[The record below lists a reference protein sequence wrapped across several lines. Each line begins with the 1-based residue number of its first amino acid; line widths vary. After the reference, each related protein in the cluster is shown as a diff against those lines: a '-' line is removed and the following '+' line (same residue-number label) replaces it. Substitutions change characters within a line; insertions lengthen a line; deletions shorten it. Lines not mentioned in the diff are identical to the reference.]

1 MSRTSFW
8 QINILKLLHQPHQS
22 AEAPPTQTSF
32 LPQTHHKRSEQL
44 HQWWRPKTK
53 LANKV
58 TLIFLSG
65 PQNLTFAWLKTS
77 WRERSW
83 LCHLNNSL
91 ILCCPWLLVK
101 QNQKHEDWEV
111 NQTKPKK
118 FPCRP
123 WIWVFIKLIS

>member
-8 QINILKLLHQPHQS
+8 EINILKLLHQPHQS
-22 AEAPPTQTSF
+22 AEAPPTRTTF
-32 LPQTHHKRSEQL
+32 LPQTYHEVRTTSSVM
-44 HQWWRPKTK
+44 KTQ
-53 LANKV
+53 NKV
-58 TLIFLSG
+58 GKQGYPYFPLWTSRIDICMI
-65 PQNLTFAWLKTS
+65 KTS

-91 ILCCPWLLVK
+91 FLCCPWLLVK
-101 QNQKHEDWEV
+101 QNQKHENREV

>member
-1 MSRTSFW
+1 MFNP
-8 QINILKLLHQPHQS
+8 I
-22 AEAPPTQTSF
+22 SF
-32 LPQTHHKRSEQL
+32 LFLAIILVYWHCFAAVVINWMPGKGYREQGKWVLRSSEGKNEFCM
-44 HQWWRPKTK
+44 HYASP
-53 LANKV
+53 
-58 TLIFLSG
+58 TLPLVVVLMTWHLYDKNFM
-65 PQNLTFAWLKTS
+65 
-77 WRERSW
+77 ERSW

>member
-8 QINILKLLHQPHQS
+8 QINILKLLCQPHQL
-22 AEAPPTQTSF
+22 AETPPTWTTF
-32 LPQTHHKRSEQL
+32 LPQTYHKRSEQL
-44 HQWWRPKTK
+44 HQWWRPKPSWQTR
-53 LANKV
+53 LPSFSS
-58 TLIFLSG
+58 LD
-65 PQNLTFAWLKTS
+65 LKT
-77 WRERSW
+77 WHLYDKNFMERSW